1 MIILQRT
8 CLPGEQYPMTKRLV
22 RILILLCAALSLPAM
37 AQIGALK
44 SSATAEQRIAL
55 VIGNSQ
61 YRDSPLPNPVNDAR
75 AIARAL
81 SDSGFTVTRKEN
93 ASQKEMQLAMREFGD
108 SLKSGGVGLFYYA
121 GHGMQVKERNF
132 LIPVDAQIQRE
143 DEVAYNSVDAGQ
155 VLDKMEAA
163 NNRLNIVILDA
174 CRNNPFARSF
184 RSGGAGLAQMDAPVG
199 TLIAFATAPGS
210 VASDGEGQNGLY
222 TQHLLQSLQ
231 KPGAKIEDVFKNV
244 RAAVRKDSGGK
255 QIPWESTS
263 LEGDFI
269 FVPQP
274 PAPSVAVGTAPIA
287 PAGKIES
294 MPVPQLNVGD
304 TWSYQTIDMLSG
316 SVKESYT
323 RRLTHIAGDEL
334 RFGGYITDK
343 SLNLL
348 RRVRNGKIAM
358 QWTPKRPLFDFPLS
372 IGKAWAS
379 VGVLD
384 NNDRNV
390 EIAFTFKV
398 IRQEQGIVPAGV
410 FDTLRVEGSTK
421 YKTKMKKNG
430 SSGEGSGTYR
440 YWFSPAAAN
449 IVALEFEET
458 NWKGVINKK
467 ERAELLSHKRDG
479 KT

>member
-1 MIILQRT
+1 MTMQLARVMLVIFATAAWPALAQQKGGS
-8 CLPGEQYPMTKRLV
+8 GEQRV
-22 RILILLCAALSLPAM
+22 
-37 AQIGALK
+37 
-44 SSATAEQRIAL
+44 AL
-55 VIGNSQ
+55 VIGNGQ
-61 YRDSPLPNPVNDAR
+61 YKDSPLPNPVNDAR
-75 AIARAL
+75 AIAKAL
-81 SDSGFTVTRKEN
+81 TASGFKVTIREN
-93 ASQKEMQLAMREFGD
+93 AGQKDMQLAMRDFGD
-108 SLKSGGVGLFYYA
+108 ALKNGGVGLFYYA
-121 GHGMQVKERNF
+121 GHGMQVKGRNY
-132 LIPVDAQIQRE
+132 LVPVDAQIQRE

-210 VASDGEGQNGLY
+210 VASDGDGQNGLY

-274 PAPSVAVGTAPIA
+274 PAPAAVVSAATSATSL
-287 PAGKIES
+287 GKIDS
-294 MPVPQLNVGD
+294 IPAPQLNTGD
-304 TWSYQTIDMLSG
+304 SWTYQSIDMLSG
-316 SVKESYT
+316 SVMEKFT
-323 RRLTHIAGDEL
+323 RRITNTTADEL

-348 RRVRNGKIAM
+348 RRVRDGKVTT
-358 QWTPKRPLFDFPLS
+358 QWTPKRPFYDFPLNV
-372 IGKAWAS
+372 GKTWSS

-384 NNDRNV
+384 TDDRNV
-390 EIAFTFKV
+390 NVAFTYKV
-398 IRQEQGIVPAGV
+398 IRQEQVIVPAGV

-421 YKTKMKKNG
+421 YKTVRKTG
-430 SSGEGSGTYR
+430 ATGEGVGTYR
-440 YWFSPAAAN
+440 YWFSPQAAN
-449 IVALEFEET
+449 IVALEFEEA
-458 NWKGVINKK
+458 NAKGVINKK
-467 ERAELLSHKRDG
+467 ERVELLSFNRDSK
-479 KT
+479 KTADKK